1 MTTREDYRLTP
12 NLLQAQRQSEHAV
25 RLLEDAV
32 LRALHQ
38 LALEKQSYVRTAVI
52 AGRLELQEQLPGPRN
67 STYAATV
74 VLAICRRLHERGLVK
89 IGRPEGANHHGDK
102 TTGWMIGNGEYQRRQ
117 AAARAA
123 KNGQAAGGG

>member
-1 MTTREDYRLTP
+1 MTQQTYRLIP
-12 NLLQAQRQSEHAV
+12 NLLQAQRQSERAV

-38 LALEKQSYVRTAVI
+38 LALEEETYVRTAVI
-52 AGRLELQEQLPGPRN
+52 ASRLQLQDQLPGPRN
-67 STYAATV
+67 STYASTV
-74 VLAICRRLHERGLVK
+74 VLAICRRLHHRGLVK

-117 AAARAA
+117 SALLKQKTAPQD
-123 KNGQAAGGG
+123 GD